1 MRTDI
6 AKKTFLYKNG
16 EYIGKFDTIT
26 AAAKAAKESIHTA
39 RGIING
45 NRIQSKQGYHY
56 SLHKLSDE
64 EINKLPV
71 VEEEYDEDDEEDN
84 KFYFGRGKKKK
95 IEELKT
101 FLLLKL
107 SPIWRTQNPQ
117 RTILEK
123 RYLNQLLESI

>member
-6 AKKTFLYKNG
+6 IKTTFLYKNG

-45 NRIQSKQGYHY
+45 NKIQSKQGYHY
-56 SLHKLSDE
+56 SLHKLTDE
-64 EINKLPV
+64 EIRKLPI
-71 VEEEYDEDDEEDN
+71 VEEDDENEEDN
-84 KFYFGRGKKKK
+84 KFYLPRGKKRR
-95 IEELKT
+95 IEELKSFIMT
-101 FLLLKL
+101 KL
-107 SPIWRTQNPQ
+107 TPVWRQQNPQ

-123 RYLNQLLESI
+123 RYLQQLLDSL

>member
-6 AKKTFLYKNG
+6 IKTTFLYKNG

-39 RGIING
+39 RGILSG
-45 NRIQSKQGYHY
+45 NKIQSKQGYHY
-56 SLHKLSDE
+56 SLHKLTDE
-64 EINKLPV
+64 EINKLPI
-71 VEEEYDEDDEEDN
+71 VEEEYDEDDEDN
-84 KFYFGRGKKKK
+84 KFYLPRGKKRK
-95 IEELKT
+95 IEELKSFIMT
-101 FLLLKL
+101 KL
-107 SPIWRTQNPQ
+107 TPVWRQQNPQ